1 MSAAEA
7 RPPPTGA
14 LTGAPTG
21 VPTGALTGVPT
32 GALTC
37 FADLLC

>member
-1 MSAAEA
+1 L
-7 RPPPTGA
+7 